1 MFPVIHYSRYS
12 QHVLL
17 VTFSLSLSLDF
28 ICVCAFNVTF
38 CLYSN
43 AGLFLSFSISVST
56 LLG

>member
-17 VTFSLSLSLDF
+17 VTLSLSLDF